1 MTDFE
6 VLQQI
11 FPKDIASRII
21 RFHSHPIADM
31 LHGLI
36 NEWKFLK
43 MLSARRLLRFNHYC
57 RNKRMVK
64 HVVAEEMYAMGSV
77 DRKFVEGAL
86 TYVPWDVRH
95 PEQCPCQGC
104 ARARHDLDI
113 GT

>member
-11 FPKDIASRII
+11 FPKDIARRIL

-36 NEWKFLK
+36 NEWKFFK
-43 MLSARRLLRFNHYC
+43 MLSVRRLL

-64 HVVAEEMYAMGSV
+64 HVVAQEMYAVGSI

-95 PEQCPCQGC
+95 PEQCPCRGC
-104 ARARHDLDI
+104 ARARHALDI
-113 GT
+113 GN

>member
-1 MTDFE
+1 MTDFG
-6 VLQQI
+6 VLQLI
-11 FPKDIASRII
+11 FPESIARRIL

-31 LHGLI
+31 LHRLI
-36 NEWKFLK
+36 NEWKFFK

-86 TYVPWDVRH
+86 TYVPWGVRH
-95 PEQCPCQGC
+95 PEQCPCRGC
-104 ARARHDLDI
+104 AMARHDLDI
-113 GT
+113 GN